1 MVNETALI
9 VAGTLAAL
17 CGLVWY
23 LGVRRAIR
31 SVGRPRHGRPGDFW
45 TGWAARIIVLLL
57 ILGMGT
63 LIFGSLILRALSALV
78 TGTE

>member
-1 MVNETALI
+1 MVDEATLI
-9 VAGTLAAL
+9 VAGTLAVL

-31 SVGRPRHGRPGDFW
+31 SVGRPRPPGDFW
-45 TGWAARIIVLLL
+45 AGWSGRIVVLML

-63 LIFGSLILRALSALV
+63 LIFGPLILRALSALV

>member
-1 MVNETALI
+1 MNETTLI
-9 VAGTLAAL
+9 VAGTLAVL

-31 SVGRPRHGRPGDFW
+31 SVGRRARPGDFW
-45 TGWAARIIVLLL
+45 AGWAGRIIVLML

-63 LIFGSLILRALSALV
+63 LIFGSLILRAISAFM
-78 TGTE
+78 TGTTQ

>member
-1 MVNETALI
+1 MVNETTLI
-9 VAGTLAAL
+9 VAGALAAL

-23 LGVRRAIR
+23 LGVRRATR
-31 SVGRPRHGRPGDFW
+31 SVGRPGGFGAGW
-45 TGWAARIIVLLL
+45 TARIIVLML

-63 LIFGSLILRALSALV
+63 LIFGPLILRTLSALV